1 MKTVKWLL
9 RREFWENKGGF
20 FWAPIVAGGLFV
32 VLNFMVLAVASAAAE
47 RSQIQIGLMKFD
59 TALSKAPETVRA
71 TAAAGIDL
79 TLLMIAGMIA
89 VVTAVVVF
97 FYSLGALY
105 DDRRDRSV
113 LFWKSLPISDR
124 DTVLSKA
131 VSALLVA
138 PSIGMLAGVLT
149 GIATVLVYAVFM
161 AFHGQNFFGIFFVD
175 AHPIRVILL
184 ALATIPVAAL
194 WALPTVGWL
203 MLCSAWARSKPFL
216 WAVGLPVGAGIIV
229 SWFDLLQSL
238 NTPDSWFWKN
248 VVARALF
255 SVAPGSWMSDQHLAL
270 FERIEEPTDIA
281 NIVSFS
287 TVFTTLGEPNIWIGA
302 ALGLAMLVAATRL
315 RRWRD
320 EA

>member
-1 MKTVKWLL
+1 MKTLPWLF

-32 VLNFMVLAVASAAAE
+32 ALNFMVLAVASAAAE
-47 RSQIQIGLMKFD
+47 RSNIQIGLMKFD
-59 TALSKAPETVRA
+59 TALSKAPEQVKLMAA
-71 TAAAGIDL
+71 TGIDV
-79 TLLMIAGMIA
+79 TILMIAAMIA

-131 VSALLVA
+131 ISALLLA
-138 PSIGMLAGVLT
+138 PSIGMVAGL
-149 GIATVLVYAVFM
+149 ATVLVVATFM
-161 AFHGQNFFGIFFVD
+161 AFHGQNFFGIVFFD
-175 AHPIRVILL
+175 AHPIRMTLL
-184 ALATIPVAAL
+184 ALATVPVAAL

-216 WAVGLPVGAGIIV
+216 WAVGVPVGAGIVV
-229 SWFDLLQSL
+229 SWFDLMQSL
-238 NTPDSWFWKN
+238 NTPDSWFWKH
-248 VVARALF
+248 VVARALLG
-255 SVAPGSWMSDQHLAL
+255 VMPASWMSEAQLAAL
-270 FERIEEPTDIA
+270 ENVEEASDIA
-281 NIVSFS
+281 NVISFG
-287 TVFTTLGEPNIWIGA
+287 TVYATLGQIELWVGA
-302 ALGLAMLVAATRL
+302 AIGVAMLIAATRL

>member
-1 MKTVKWLL
+1 MKTLPWLF

-32 VLNFMVLAVASAAAE
+32 ALNFMVLAVASAAAE
-47 RSQIQIGLMKFD
+47 RSNIQIGLMKFD
-59 TALSKAPETVRA
+59 TALSKAPEQVKLMAA
-71 TAAAGIDL
+71 TGIDV
-79 TLLMIAGMIA
+79 TILMIAAMIA

-131 VSALLVA
+131 ISALLLA
-138 PSIGMLAGVLT
+138 PSIGMVAGILT
-149 GIATVLVYAVFM
+149 GLATVLVVATFM
-161 AFHGQNFFGIFFVD
+161 AFHGQNFFGIVFFD
-175 AHPIRVILL
+175 AHPIRMTLL
-184 ALATIPVAAL
+184 ALATVPVAAL

-216 WAVGLPVGAGIIV
+216 WAVGVPVGAGIVV
-229 SWFDLLQSL
+229 SWFDLMQSL
-238 NTPDSWFWKN
+238 NTPDSWFWKH
-248 VVARALF
+248 VVARALLG
-255 SVAPGSWMSDQHLAL
+255 VMPASWMSEAQLAAL
-270 FERIEEPTDIA
+270 ENVEEASDIA
-281 NIVSFS
+281 NVISFG
-287 TVFTTLGEPNIWIGA
+287 TVYATLGQIELWVGA
-302 ALGLAMLVAATRL
+302 AIGVAMLIAATRL